1 MSRLA
6 LRIMLSA
13 FSLLGFVLS
22 AAQAAGLDDKA
33 NLKIL
38 NARAQMLL
46 MNSSYFDD
54 KLKQSGAPTTP
65 EQAMDMYRGRVGCG
79 SVDIGN
85 QFVDSKGIGN
95 QISVVIVGDVIN
107 VGNTCAH

>member
-1 MSRLA
+1 
-6 LRIMLSA
+6 MLSA
-13 FSLLGFVLS
+13 FALLGLVPPGV
-22 AAQAAGLDDKA
+22 QAVGLDDRA

-38 NARAQMLL
+38 NARSQMLL

-85 QFVDSKGIGN
+85 QFVDSKGMGS

-107 VGNTCAH
+107 VGNSCMR